1 MAGGPLEGVKV
12 VEMTMFQQGPVAGMR
27 LADLGADVMKIE
39 TKAGDPAR
47 GFMKVVEA
55 MSGLKGNNYYFEHTN
70 RSKRSIV
77 LDLKNETGMD
87 VFLKLIDNADVF
99 LNNMSIEA
107 PVKLGIGPEV
117 LLARNPRLIYAH
129 ASGWGR
135 KGSDAN
141 DLSFDYTGIAR
152 SGLMMAMGER
162 GAPPTQIL
170 PGMGDEIGGLMCA
183 WGITAALYARERTG
197 KGQLVDTSLMGSLL
211 GMLAFIMAAPAI
223 LGQEFPREI
232 RAQAGNPLYNHYR
245 CMDDKWIVIA
255 HLDPDR
261 YWKRICKALDI
272 EQLHDDHRFGSIEE
286 RGRNARELVAILD
299 DRFAT
304 KTRDEWMRILKD
316 AECIFTPVQTPL
328 EVTCDPQAL
337 ANNYFID
344 VQHPSWGKIRM
355 SGFPWD
361 FSETPA
367 AWRREAPGLG
377 QHTEEILLEAG
388 FEKADIARFRKE
400 GAIQ

>member
-1 MAGGPLEGVKV
+1 MP
-12 VEMTMFQQGPVAGMR
+12 R
-27 LADLGADVMKIE
+27 D
-39 TKAGDPAR
+39 GDEREPMQTISR
-47 GFMKVVEA
+47 
-55 MSGLKGNNYYFEHTN
+55 
-70 RSKRSIV
+70 
-77 LDLKNETGMD
+77 
-87 VFLKLIDNADVF
+87 
-99 LNNMSIEA
+99 
-107 PVKLGIGPEV
+107 
-117 LLARNPRLIYAH
+117 
-129 ASGWGR
+129 
-135 KGSDAN
+135 
-141 DLSFDYTGIAR
+141 FDYTGIAR
-152 SGLMMAMGER
+152 SGLMMATGEP

-197 KGQLVDTSLMGSLL
+197 KGSSSTPLSMGAHRHA
-211 GMLAFIMAAPAI
+211 GIHH
-223 LGQEFPREI
+223 GGTRDPRPGVPPEI
-232 RAQAGNPLYNHYR
+232 RAQAGNPLYSHYR
-245 CMDDKWIVIA
+245 CMDDKWLVIA

-261 YWKRICKALDI
+261 YWKKICKALGI
-272 EQLHDDHRFGSIEE
+272 EQLQNDPRFGSIEE

-328 EVTCDPQAL
+328 EVTRDPQAL

-388 FEKADIARFRKE
+388 FQKADIARFRKE
-400 GAIQ
+400 GVIQ

>member
-1 MAGGPLEGVKV
+1 
-12 VEMTMFQQGPVAGMR
+12 
-27 LADLGADVMKIE
+27 
-39 TKAGDPAR
+39 
-47 GFMKVVEA
+47 
-55 MSGLKGNNYYFEHTN
+55 
-70 RSKRSIV
+70 
-77 LDLKNETGMD
+77 
-87 VFLKLIDNADVF
+87 
-99 LNNMSIEA
+99 
-107 PVKLGIGPEV
+107 
-117 LLARNPRLIYAH
+117 
-129 ASGWGR
+129 
-135 KGSDAN
+135 
-141 DLSFDYTGIAR
+141 
-152 SGLMMAMGER
+152 
-162 GAPPTQIL
+162 
-170 PGMGDEIGGLMCA
+170 MGDEIGGLMCA

-286 RGRNARELVAILD
+286 RGRNAREFVAILD